1 MYALLLLNLILPFV
15 LYLVGYILK
24 QKPVT
29 DMSSQNGYN
38 TPTSRKSQEHWD
50 YAQSIA
56 PDIFMSLGMVLVVV
70 EAVISIA
77 SFLLQIKVM
86 LGVAIGM
93 CVGFGFMFFG
103 FYTTDKKIEEKFG
116 R

>member
-1 MYALLLLNLILPFV
+1 MYALLLLNLIIPFV

-24 QKPVT
+24 HKPVT
-29 DMSSQNGYN
+29 DMSLQNGYN
-38 TPTSRKSQEHWD
+38 TPTSRKSQEHWN

-56 PDIFMSLGMVLVVV
+56 PGIFMSLGMILVLV

-86 LGVAIGM
+86 LGVVIGT
-93 CVGFGFMFFG
+93 CVGFGFMFYG
-103 FYTTDKKIEEKFG
+103 FYTTDRKIIKKFE

>member
-1 MYALLLLNLILPFV
+1 MYALLLLNFIVPFV

-24 QKPVT
+24 ENPVT
-29 DMSSQNGYN
+29 DMSLQNGYN

-50 YAQSIA
+50 YAQNIA
-56 PDIFMSLGMVLVVV
+56 PDIFMSLAKVLVIV

-77 SFLLQIKVM
+77 LFLLQIKVM
-86 LGVAIGM
+86 VGVVIGT
-93 CVGFGFMFFG
+93 CVGVGFMIYG
-103 FYTTDKKIEEKFG
+103 FYTTDKKIKEKFE